1 MMKRWSIFLLTFVA
15 ALAGDLRGLAA
26 AEPSPMVCAEY
37 ADTTA
42 RTVTADGLN
51 RQFVIAATLAHNQG
65 TFASICFPDSATIS
79 MTPQLSQLV
88 IENTGPV
95 TLLIENLTVQ
105 QTVVPGRCE
114 ADARVCP
121 TVILKGRNI
130 TLRNPRVIN
139 LRGENVAVDGFA
151 IEGDHMTI
159 EVTPE
164 RLADPTYVTSQQFR
178 YGIFGERG
186 NDVTIQRAVIRRTTA
201 QVGSA
206 GVYLTAGTG
215 HEVIDVRVHGVDT
228 AVALRGG
235 AADAANV
242 VLGGTFDG
250 NTTRGDSCNAH
261 AGAFVQGDHAFVRST
276 DDHPLTLANFQHG
289 VILDPLIGPMGVEGG
304 TIRDATVG
312 VTIRNANVTI
322 LPLVATQVTQFLNVP
337 RRFDFGTL

>member
-1 MMKRWSIFLLTFVA
+1 MMKRWSLCVLTLLAV
-15 ALAGDLRGLAA
+15 LAGNLRGIAA
-26 AEPSPMVCAEY
+26 AEPAPMGCDEY
-37 ADTTA
+37 TDTTA
-42 RTVTADGLN
+42 RAVSADALN
-51 RQFVIAATLAHNQG
+51 RQFVIAANLAHHQG
-65 TFASICFPDSATIS
+65 TFASLCFATDAAIAT
-79 MTPQLSQLV
+79 TPQLSQLV
-88 IENTGPV
+88 IENTGSVP
-95 TLLIENLTVQ
+95 LLIENLTVQ
-105 QTVVPGRCE
+105 QAVVPGRCD

-121 TVILKGRNI
+121 TVILKGHHI

-139 LRGENVAVDGFA
+139 LRGDNVAVDGFA

-159 EVTPE
+159 EVTPSL
-164 RLADPTYVTSQQFR
+164 LADPTYATSQQFR

-186 NDVTIQRAVIRRTTA
+186 NDATIQRAVIRRTTA

-215 HEVIDVRVHGVDT
+215 HEVIDVRVHGTDT

-235 AADAANV
+235 ATDAVNV

-250 NTTRGDSCNAH
+250 NTTRGDACNAH

-276 DDHPLTLANFQHG
+276 DDHPLSLANFQYG
-289 VILDPLIGPMGVEGG
+289 VILDPLNGPMGVEGG

-322 LPLVATQVTQFLNVP
+322 LPSVATQVTQFLNVP